1 MSDSDEYNSS
11 DEDNISSVDDN
22 DIDMSDADDIDND
35 DGDGQKVMGYGDPED
50 VMHNGG
56 GGSGGGGNESDK
68 ESEDE
73 EEQDETKED
82 DEDAANGYDEDDC
95 APPTAREDDLSE
107 FFESTFL
114 TTNDKE
120 KQTKTQFTIFK
131 DALDKTRR
139 RRTLPILTKYEK
151 AKIIGVRAQQIAMGS
166 PIYLP
171 DEDVAKFKT
180 PMEIAQEELRQKRT
194 PLLVRRALDSK
205 KCVIYEDWYITDLI
219 DPFED

>member
-1 MSDSDEYNSS
+1 MSDDSDNNSEY
-11 DEDNISSVDDN
+11 DD
-22 DIDMSDADDIDND
+22 DGSIDDMSDDDDNAIDFEQEDANQHGG
-35 DGDGQKVMGYGDPED
+35 DGDGDAKAGDGEEGND
-50 VMHNGG
+50 DDGNGDG
-56 GGSGGGGNESDK
+56 DGENDGENEG
-68 ESEDE
+68 EGEDE
-73 EEQDETKED
+73 DGEG
-82 DEDAANGYDEDDC
+82 GYDEDDC
-95 APPTAREDDLSE
+95 TPPTREDDLSE
-107 FFESTFL
+107 FFESTLL

-131 DALDKTRR
+131 DALDKERR

-171 DEDVAKFKT
+171 DQDVAKFKT

-205 KCVIYEDWYITDLI
+205 KCVIYEDWLITDLI